1 MESVNVFDSEFELMN
16 MIWDNNPIRIRE
28 LIEKAEQERR
38 WKRTTVYTMIKRLS
52 NRGVVKYE
60 DRFVTALF
68 CRQDIQL
75 MKISEF
81 IRKYYMDDVD
91 RFVQDI
97 NMTFKL
103 SGEEPR
109 KKDVQK
115 VSSYIGTGG

>member
-60 DRFVTALF
+60 DRFVTALYS
-68 CRQDIQL
+68 RHDIQL

-103 SGEEPR
+103 SGEEPC

-115 VSSYIGTGG
+115 VSAYIGTGG